1 MLSDDRNEAVREAVT
16 KSLAL
21 VVAFI
26 ENVDKYEQVGR
37 TYIFRLWANMM
48 FNTEQRKSLSP
59 LSKWCLSPSK
69 LISITFLLLYLWF
82 IKQSGHER
90 KCKRKKETW
99 RRSRAWSSTHCT
111 VKMLGECLN
120 SLQPVQQGVQTL
132 TWTQRVASNIAGS
145 SWTNKLDLFWNGVR
159 IVLRQPGV
167 PTWSWTGLFFMP
179 LEKKIKTSSL
189 TRAESGDPGWSI
201 IMLTAAGLAQSVE
214 RLTAAGRS
222 GGRRFDSRDLIN
234 T

>member
-1 MLSDDRNEAVREAVT
+1 MLKQMLSDDRNEAVREAVT

-21 VVAFI
+21 VVSFI

-48 FNTEQRKSLSP
+48 FNTEQRKLLSP
-59 LSKWCLSPSK
+59 LSKWCLSPLK

-167 PTWSWTGLFFMP
+167 PTWSWTSLFFYAAR
-179 LEKKIKTSSL
+179 KK
-189 TRAESGDPGWSI
+189 
-201 IMLTAAGLAQSVE
+201 
-214 RLTAAGRS
+214 
-222 GGRRFDSRDLIN
+222 N
-234 T
+234 